1 MPRTGSKLKTPKSKE
16 IPNVVVIGGGTGSF
30 IVLSG
35 LRDHPVN
42 LTSLVTM
49 MDSGGSTGRLRD
61 QLGVL
66 PPGDLRQS
74 LVALSKTR
82 RIWRDLFLYRFDNGD
97 FDGHNFGNVFLSALE
112 KMTGS
117 IESALELASEV
128 LRVQGKVL
136 PVTLDNSHLCVRL
149 QDGSIIKGEAYI
161 DIEEINR
168 PKIVNSF
175 LNPSA
180 QANPNAVQAI
190 IDADYIVMGPG
201 DLYTSLIPNF
211 LVDGISD
218 ALVAS
223 AAKTIFI
230 SNLMTKTG
238 QTDNFSV
245 SDYVNEVLKYSKR
258 GHIDH
263 VLINTSVPS
272 GDSLAW
278 YDQSKASLV
287 IDDIRDAT
295 YSSTNVIRGDF
306 ISDIKYKRTPSDK
319 LKRSLLRHDSKKLAS
334 EIMRI
339 LAN

>member
-1 MPRTGSKLKTPKSKE
+1 MSRVTKINKK
-16 IPNVVVIGGGTGSF
+16 PNVVVIGGGTGSF

-35 LRDHPVN
+35 LRDKPVN

-82 RIWRDLFLYRFDNGD
+82 RVWRDLFLYRFDNGD

-117 IESALELASEV
+117 IESALELASDV
-128 LRVQGKVL
+128 LHVQGKVL

-149 QDGSIIKGEAYI
+149 QDGTIIKGEAYI
-161 DIEEINR
+161 DIEEANR

-180 QANPNAVQAI
+180 RANPNAIKAI
-190 IDADYIVMGPG
+190 NEADYIIMGPG

-211 LVDGISD
+211 LVEGISE
-218 ALVAS
+218 ALS
-223 AAKTIFI
+223 MCEAKTIFI

-238 QTDNFSV
+238 QTDNYSA
-245 SDYVNEVLKYSKR
+245 SDYVNEVLKYSKKA
-258 GHIDH
+258 HIDH
-263 VLINTSVPS
+263 VLVNTAVPS
-272 GDSLAW
+272 GESLDW
-278 YDQSKASLV
+278 YEQSKASFV
-287 IDDIRDAT
+287 SDDIAVNLHPVK
-295 YSSTNVIRGDF
+295 NVIRGDY
-306 ISDIKYKRTPSDK
+306 ISDIKYKKTSSDK
-319 LKRSLLRHDSKKLAS
+319 LKRSLLRHDSKKLAR
-334 EIMRI
+334 EIMQI
-339 LAN
+339 IVD

>member
-1 MPRTGSKLKTPKSKE
+1 MPRVISKTKKISKK
-16 IPNVVVIGGGTGSF
+16 PNVVVIGGGTGSF

-35 LRDHPVN
+35 LRDKPVN

-82 RIWRDLFLYRFDNGD
+82 RVWRDLFLYRFDNGD

-117 IESALELASEV
+117 IESALELASDV
-128 LRVQGKVL
+128 LHVQGKVL

-149 QDGSIIKGEAYI
+149 QDGTIIKGEAYI
-161 DIEEINR
+161 DIEEANR

-180 QANPNAVQAI
+180 HANPNAVQAI
-190 IDADYIVMGPG
+190 MEADFIVMGPG

-211 LVDGISD
+211 LVEGISE
-218 ALVAS
+218 ALSAS
-223 AAKTIFI
+223 TAKTIFI

-238 QTDNFSV
+238 QTDSYSV
-245 SDYVNEVLKYSKR
+245 SDYVTEVLKYSKKT
-258 GHIDH
+258 HIDH
-263 VLINTSVPS
+263 VLVNTAVPS
-272 GDSLAW
+272 GESLVW
-278 YDQSKASLV
+278 YEQSKASLV
-287 IDDIRDAT
+287 RDDLAENLHPVK
-295 YSSTNVIRGDF
+295 NVIRGDY
-306 ISDIKYKRTPSDK
+306 ISDIKYKKTASDK

>member
-1 MPRTGSKLKTPKSKE
+1 MPRTGAKSKNQKNKRV
-16 IPNVVVIGGGTGSF
+16 PNVVVIGGGTGSF

-35 LRDHPVN
+35 LRDHPIN

-82 RIWRDLFLYRFDNGD
+82 RVWRDLFLYRFDNGD

-128 LRVQGKVL
+128 LRVQGRVL

-190 IDADYIVMGPG
+190 MDADFIVMGPG

-211 LVDGISD
+211 LVDGIS
-218 ALVAS
+218 AAMVAS
-223 AAKTIFI
+223 NAKTIFI

-245 SDYVNEVLKYSKR
+245 SDYISEVLKYSRR
-258 GHIDH
+258 GHIDYAL
-263 VLINTSVPS
+263 VNTSIPS

-278 YDQSKASLV
+278 YDQSKAFLV
-287 IDDIRDAT
+287 TDDINEK
-295 YSSTNVIRGDF
+295 SHPSTNVIRGDF
-306 ISDIKYKRTPSDK
+306 ISDIKYKSTPADK
-319 LKRSLLRHDSKKLAS
+319 LKRSLLRHDSTKLAT

-339 LAN
+339 LSN